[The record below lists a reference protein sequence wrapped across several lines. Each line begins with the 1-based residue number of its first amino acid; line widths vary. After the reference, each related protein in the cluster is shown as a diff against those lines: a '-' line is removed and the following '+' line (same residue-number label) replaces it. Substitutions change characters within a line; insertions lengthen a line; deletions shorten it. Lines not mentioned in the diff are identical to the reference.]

1 LVKNK
6 LNELKFSC
14 PEQTLPEHPKKLPA
28 PRAALPP
35 VLGRWVS
42 PAVLFSLDKSVLN
55 KLHPDGHRVEAS
67 DENGRKNLI
76 STSVSIFF
84 GENGIG
90 FGKCGFENETGI
102 CGCTETNQYG
112 RKFNGNGRKSE
123 LKPEYHTSL
132 YSQITI
138 THKIVHK

>member
-1 LVKNK
+1 MKVAMK
-6 LNELKFSC
+6 
-14 PEQTLPEHPKKLPA
+14 T
-28 PRAALPP
+28 
-35 VLGRWVS
+35 
-42 PAVLFSLDKSVLN
+42 
-55 KLHPDGHRVEAS
+55 DG
-67 DENGRKNLI
+67 NGRKNLI

-84 GENGIG
+84 GGNRIEFGKYG
-90 FGKCGFENETGI
+90 FGNETGI
-102 CGCTETNQYG
+102 CGRTETNQYG